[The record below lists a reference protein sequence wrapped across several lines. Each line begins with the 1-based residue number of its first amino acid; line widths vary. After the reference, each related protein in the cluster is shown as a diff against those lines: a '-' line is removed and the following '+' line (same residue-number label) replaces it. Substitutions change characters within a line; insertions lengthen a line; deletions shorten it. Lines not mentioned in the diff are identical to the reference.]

1 MSVVYTFSHLMGIFA
16 VWMGTLIVIS
26 QCKVDFSKI
35 FYLFSL
41 SYIETIF
48 VQWIKT
54 QCLKQYTLT
63 A

>member
-48 VQWIKT
+48 VQWIKHNV
-54 QCLKQYTLT
+54 
-63 A
+63 